1 MAENK
6 ELSKITIHA
15 HDEEEAHRLVSAV
28 FQQEHN
34 HSQTQEATKPN
45 SSSKFMVAVKT
56 IGYVLLV
63 AGEWLLKMILFLLM
77 TPIYLWCFIRNW
89 IGSAVV
95 ILVGYFIIALAYYN
109 FTGQNSLVSNG
120 DTITATLFSE
130 TKGMILLI
138 VITVFAALA
147 TFGEIRDGLD

>member
-77 TPIYLWCFIRNW
+77 TPIYLWYFIRNW

-109 FTGQNSLVSNG
+109 FTGQNSLVSDG

>member
-45 SSSKFMVAVKT
+45 SSCA
-56 IGYVLLV
+56 
-63 AGEWLLKMILFLLM
+63 
-77 TPIYLWCFIRNW
+77 
-89 IGSAVV
+89 
-95 ILVGYFIIALAYYN
+95 
-109 FTGQNSLVSNG
+109 
-120 DTITATLFSE
+120 
-130 TKGMILLI
+130 
-138 VITVFAALA
+138 
-147 TFGEIRDGLD
+147 